1 MQKAL
6 LNIQTLLFILSRIWN
21 KQAGPA
27 DFVWLARF
35 RLLAVYVILKAVL
48 LLVVG
53 IVGMRINI
61 VSLPPLSF
69 ILLHWVI
76 TLLSIIAIIISLLLG
91 LIFASKHKSRFIGI
105 VMLCAA
111 DFCVIL
117 AVLCACILGS
127 PFLLLSEFAI
137 ISCTTPL
144 FVERISRYAKS
155 YEQSKFELIRIQ
167 QNLDMFL
174 RRYSQELARA
184 IQSERLSLSR
194 ELHDGLVQELSA
206 VVLQLSMMLMR
217 NSVDGNVQLSAAETA
232 RLEASLRRVVA
243 EARSMMLELKSP
255 QPILDS
261 NRI

>member
-21 KQAGPA
+21 KQAGPS

-35 RLLAVYVILKAVL
+35 RLLAIYVILKAVL
-48 LLVVG
+48 LLVFG
-53 IVGMRINI
+53 LVGMRLNTI
-61 VSLPPLSF
+61 SLSSPLSF
-69 ILLHWVI
+69 ILLHGII
-76 TLLSIIAIIISLLLG
+76 TIMSIIAIVISLLLG
-91 LIFASKHKSRFIGI
+91 LIFASKRKSRFIGI
-105 VMLCAA
+105 IMLFIA

-127 PFLLLSEFAI
+127 PFLLLLEFAI

-155 YEQSKFELIRIQ
+155 YEQSKYELMSIQ
-167 QNLDMFL
+167 HKLDMLL
-174 RRYSQELARA
+174 RRYSQELARD

-194 ELHDGLVQELSA
+194 ELHDGLMQELST
-206 VVLQLSMMLMR
+206 VLLQLSTILMR

-232 RLEASLRRVVA
+232 NLEASLRRVVA
-243 EARSMMLELKSP
+243 EARSMMQELKTP
-255 QPILDS
+255 QPILEQ
-261 NRI
+261 

>member
-35 RLLAVYVILKAVL
+35 RLLAIYVILKAAL

-53 IVGMRINI
+53 LVGMRINTI
-61 VSLPPLSF
+61 SLPSPLSF
-69 ILLHWVI
+69 ILLHWI
-76 TLLSIIAIIISLLLG
+76 TTILSIIAIIISLLLG
-91 LIFASKHKSRFIGI
+91 LIFASKHKSRLIGI

-117 AVLCACILGS
+117 AVLCACVLGS
-127 PFLLLSEFAI
+127 SFLLLLEFAI

-155 YEQSKFELIRIQ
+155 YEQSKYELISIQ
-167 QNLDMFL
+167 QNLEML
-174 RRYSQELARA
+174 LHRYSQELARA
-184 IQSERLSLSR
+184 VQSERLSLSR
-194 ELHDGLVQELSA
+194 ELHDGLMQELST
-206 VVLQLSMMLMR
+206 VLLQLSTILMR
-217 NSVDGNVQLSAAETA
+217 NSVDGNVQLSTTETA
-232 RLEASLRRVVA
+232 NLEVSLRRVVA
-243 EARSMMLELKSP
+243 EARSMMQELKSP
-255 QPILDS
+255 QPILEQ
-261 NRI
+261 